1 MHLLGALAVSMLN
14 RIQALLPDLPPSER
28 RVAELVLH
36 RPVEVISA
44 PISQIA
50 SWARVSQP
58 TVIRFC
64 RRLKCAGVTGFKLK
78 LAGDLGA
85 GIPFVHASLAPGD
98 GLAQLI
104 GKVFDHAVAGLVR
117 GRNALKPEALSL
129 AVEALDRAS
138 RIECYGLGNS
148 GVTAQDAQM
157 KLFRLGTPT
166 LACTDSQMQRVA
178 AVLLPSDAVVLV
190 ISNSGRTK
198 ALLEVTALA
207 RRSGA
212 TVIALTRSHTPLAE
226 AADILLPADV
236 QENPE
241 VYAPMVARL
250 VHLAIIDVLTVAL
263 SLRKGPAAITRMEAA
278 KASLKATQEA
288 F

>member
-1 MHLLGALAVSMLN
+1 VTTSLLAN
-14 RIQALLPDLPPSER
+14 IQALLSDLPPSER
-28 RVAELVLH
+28 RVGELVLNQ
-36 RPVEVISA
+36 PVEVVSA

-50 SWARVSQP
+50 QWCDVSQP

-64 RRLKCAGVTGFKLK
+64 RRFKCAGLPAFKLR

-98 GLAQLI
+98 DTDQLI
-104 GKVFDHAVAGLVR
+104 GKVFEHAMAGLAR
-117 GRNALKPEALSL
+117 GRNALRPDVIEK
-129 AVEALDRAS
+129 AVEALDRAG

-148 GVTAQDAQM
+148 GIIAQDAQT

-166 LACTDSQMQRVA
+166 VACTDVQNQRVA
-178 AVLLPSDAVVLV
+178 AALLPSDAVVLV
-190 ISNSGRTK
+190 ISNSGRTRS
-198 ALLEVTALA
+198 LLEVVALA

-212 TVIALTRSHTPLAE
+212 TVIALTRTDSSLAE

-241 VYAPMVARL
+241 VYAPMVSRL

-263 SLRKGPAAITRMEAA
+263 ALRKGPAAITRMEAA
-278 KASLKATQEA
+278 KASLQATRELS
-288 F
+288 

>member
-1 MHLLGALAVSMLN
+1 MSLLS

-28 RVAELVLH
+28 RVAELVLR

-44 PISQIA
+44 PISQLA
-50 SWARVSQP
+50 LWSGVSQP

-64 RRLKCAGVTGFKLK
+64 RRLKCAGLTGFKLK

-85 GIPFVHASLAPGD
+85 GIPFVHARITPGD
-98 GLAQLI
+98 DLGQLI
-104 GKVFDHAVAGLVR
+104 GKVFDHAVAGLAR
-117 GRNALKPEALSL
+117 GRQALRPETLER
-129 AVEALDRAS
+129 AVDALDRAS

-178 AVLLPSDAVVLV
+178 AVLLPRDAVVLA

-198 ALLEVTALA
+198 SLLDVVALA
-207 RRSGA
+207 RRAGA
-212 TVIALTRSHTPLAE
+212 TVIALTRSGTPLAE

-263 SLRKGPAAITRMEAA
+263 ALRKGPAAITRMEAA
-278 KASLKATQEA
+278 KASLQATQDPG
-288 F
+288 

>member
-1 MHLLGALAVSMLN
+1 MTLLS
-14 RIQALLPDLPPSER
+14 RIQTLLPDLPPSER
-28 RVAELVLH
+28 RVAEVVLD
-36 RPVEVISA
+36 RPVDVVSA

-50 SWARVSQP
+50 LWAAVSQP

-64 RRLKCAGVTGFKLK
+64 RRLKCAGVPIFKLR

-85 GIPFVHASLAPGD
+85 GIPFVHARLAPGD
-98 GLAQLI
+98 DLGSLI
-104 GKVFDHAVAGLVR
+104 GKVFDSAVAGLTL
-117 GRNALKPEALSL
+117 GRHALKTECVAQV
-129 AVEALDRAS
+129 VEALDRAS

-166 LACTDSQMQRVA
+166 LVCTDSQMQRVA
-178 AVLLPSDAVVLV
+178 AALLPTDAVVLA

-198 ALLEVTALA
+198 ALLEVVQLA

-226 AADILLPADV
+226 AADLLLPANV

-241 VYAPMVARL
+241 VYAPMVSRL

-263 SLRKGPAAITRMEAA
+263 ALRKGPSAITRMEAA
-278 KASLKATQEA
+278 KASLKATQEPC
-288 F
+288 

>member
-1 MHLLGALAVSMLN
+1 MSLLS

-44 PISQIA
+44 PISQLA
-50 SWARVSQP
+50 LWSEVSQP

-64 RRLKCAGVTGFKLK
+64 RRLKCAGLTGFKLK

-85 GIPFVHASLAPGD
+85 GTPFVHARITAGD
-98 GLAQLI
+98 DLGQLI
-104 GKVFDHAVAGLVR
+104 GKVFDHAVAGLAR
-117 GRNALKPEALSL
+117 GRQALRPEALAR

-138 RIECYGLGNS
+138 RIECYGLGDS

-166 LACTDSQMQRVA
+166 QACTDSQMQRVA
-178 AVLLPSDAVVLV
+178 AVLLPRDAVVLA

-198 ALLEVTALA
+198 SLLDVVALA
-207 RRSGA
+207 QASGA
-212 TVIALTRSHTPLAE
+212 TVIALTRSATPLAK

-241 VYAPMVARL
+241 VYAPMVVRL
-250 VHLAIIDVLTVAL
+250 VHLAIVDVLTVAL
-263 SLRKGPAAITRMEAA
+263 ALRKGPAAITRMEAA
-278 KASLKATQEA
+278 KACLQATQDPS
-288 F
+288 

>member
-1 MHLLGALAVSMLN
+1 MSLLS
-14 RIQALLPDLPPSER
+14 RIQALLPELPPSER

-36 RPVEVISA
+36 RPVEVVSA

-50 SWARVSQP
+50 LWSEVSQP

-64 RRLKCAGVTGFKLK
+64 RRLKCAGLPGFKLK

-85 GIPFVHASLAPGD
+85 GIPFIHASLAPGD
-98 GLAQLI
+98 DVSQLI
-104 GKVFDHAVAGLVR
+104 GKVFEHAVAGLRR
-117 GRNALKPEALSL
+117 GQQALPPEAIDK
-129 AVEALDRAS
+129 AAEALDRAS

-157 KLFRLGTPT
+157 KLFRLGTTT
-166 LACTDSQMQRVA
+166 LACTDPQMQRVA
-178 AVLLPSDAVVLV
+178 AALLPSDAVVLV
-190 ISNSGRTK
+190 ISNSGRTRS
-198 ALLEVTALA
+198 LLDVVTLA

-212 TVIALTRSHTPLAE
+212 TVIALTRTDSPLAE

-250 VHLAIIDVLTVAL
+250 VHLTIIDVLTVAL
-263 SLRKGPAAITRMEAA
+263 ALRKGPAAITRMEAA
-278 KASLKATQEA
+278 KASLQATREPS
-288 F
+288 

>member
-1 MHLLGALAVSMLN
+1 MSLLS
-14 RIQALLPDLPPSER
+14 RIQALLPELPPSER
-28 RVAELVLH
+28 RVAELVLQ
-36 RPVEVISA
+36 RPVEVVSA
-44 PISQIA
+44 PVSQLA
-50 SWARVSQP
+50 LWSRVSQP

-64 RRLKCAGVTGFKLK
+64 RRLKCSGLPAFKLK

-85 GIPFVHASLAPGD
+85 GMPFVHAKLTPGD
-98 GLAQLI
+98 DLAHLI
-104 GKVFDHAVAGLVR
+104 GKVFDSALTGLAR
-117 GRNALKPEALSL
+117 GRDALRPEALEA
-129 AVEALDRAS
+129 AVAALDRAS

-148 GVTAQDAQM
+148 GVTALDAQM

-166 LACTDSQMQRVA
+166 AACTDSQMQRVA
-178 AVLLPSDAVVLV
+178 AVLLPGDAVVLV

-198 ALLEVTALA
+198 SLLEVAALA

-212 TVIALTRSHTPLAE
+212 TVIALTRSDTPLAQ

-263 SLRKGPAAITRMEAA
+263 ALRKGPAALTRMEAA
-278 KASLKATQEA
+278 KASLQATQEPR
-288 F
+288 

>member
-1 MHLLGALAVSMLN
+1 MSLFS
-14 RIQALLPDLPPSER
+14 RIQTLLADLPPSER

-36 RPVEVISA
+36 RPVDVVSA

-50 SWARVSQP
+50 AMAKVSQP

-64 RRLKCAGVTGFKLK
+64 RHLKFPGLPGFKLK

-85 GIPFVHASLAPGD
+85 GIPFVHARLTPGD
-98 GLAQLI
+98 DLGHLI
-104 GKVFDHAVAGLVR
+104 GKVFDSALSGLVR
-117 GRNALKPEALSL
+117 GRDALRPERLAQ

-166 LACTDSQMQRVA
+166 VACIDSQMQRVA
-178 AVLLPSDAVVLV
+178 AVLLPADAVVLI
-190 ISNSGRTK
+190 ISNSGRTRS
-198 ALLEVTALA
+198 LLEVAALV

-212 TVIALTRSHTPLAE
+212 TVIALTRSNTPLAE

-250 VHLAIIDVLTVAL
+250 VHLAIVDVLTVAL
-263 SLRKGPAAITRMEAA
+263 ALRKGPAAIRRMEAA
-278 KASLKATQEA
+278 KASLQSTREAT
-288 F
+288 

>member
-1 MHLLGALAVSMLN
+1 MSLLS
-14 RIQALLPDLPPSER
+14 RIQALLPELPPSER

-44 PISQIA
+44 PISQLA
-50 SWARVSQP
+50 LWSEVSQP

-64 RRLKCAGVTGFKLK
+64 RRLKCAGLTGFKLQ

-98 GLAQLI
+98 SLRQLI
-104 GKVFDHAVAGLVR
+104 GKVFDHAAAGLSR
-117 GRNALKPEALSL
+117 GREALRPETL
-129 AVEALDRAS
+129 GQAIEALDRAS
-138 RIECYGLGNS
+138 RIECWGLGNS

-178 AVLLPSDAVVLV
+178 AVLLPGDAVVLA
-190 ISNSGRTK
+190 ISNSGRTRP
-198 ALLEVTALA
+198 LLEAAALV

-212 TVIALTRSHTPLAE
+212 TLIALTRSQSPLAD

-241 VYAPMVARL
+241 VYAPMVSRL

-263 SLRKGPAAITRMEAA
+263 ALRKGPEAITRMEAA
-278 KASLKATQEA
+278 KAALQATQEP
-288 F
+288 

>member
-1 MHLLGALAVSMLN
+1 MSLLG
-14 RIQALLPDLPPSER
+14 RIQVLLPELPPSER
-28 RVAELVLH
+28 RVADLVLN
-36 RPVEVISA
+36 RPVELVSA

-50 SWARVSQP
+50 LWADVSQP

-64 RRLKCAGVTGFKLK
+64 RRLKCAGLTGFKLR

-98 GLAQLI
+98 DLGNLI
-104 GKVFDHAVAGLVR
+104 GKVFDHAMAGLTR
-117 GRNALKPEALSL
+117 GRDLLRPAVLAQ
-129 AVEALDRAS
+129 AVEALDRAG

-166 LACTDSQMQRVA
+166 SVCIDSQMQRVA
-178 AVLLPSDAVVLV
+178 AALLPADAVVLA
-190 ISNSGRTK
+190 ISNSGRTRP
-198 ALLEVTALA
+198 LLEVVALA

-212 TVIALTRSHTPLAE
+212 TVIALTRSKTPLAE

-263 SLRKGPAAITRMEAA
+263 ALRKGPEAITRMEAA
-278 KASLKATQEA
+278 KASLQPTRDPV
-288 F
+288 

>member
-1 MHLLGALAVSMLN
+1 MSLLG

-28 RVAELVLH
+28 RVAELVLL

-44 PISQIA
+44 PVSQLA
-50 SWARVSQP
+50 LWSEVSQP

-64 RRLKCAGVTGFKLK
+64 RRLKCAGLTGFKLK

-85 GIPFVHASLAPGD
+85 GIPFVHARITPGD
-98 GLAQLI
+98 DLGQLI
-104 GKVFDHAVAGLVR
+104 GKVFDHAVAGLAR
-117 GRNALKPEALSL
+117 GRQALRPEALAR

-178 AVLLPSDAVVLV
+178 AVLLPRDAVVLA

-198 ALLEVTALA
+198 SLLDVVALA
-207 RRSGA
+207 RASGA
-212 TVIALTRSHTPLAE
+212 TVIALTRSATPLAK
-226 AADILLPADV
+226 AADILLAADV

-250 VHLAIIDVLTVAL
+250 VHLAIVDVLTVAL
-263 SLRKGPAAITRMEAA
+263 ALRKGPAAITRMEAA
-278 KASLKATQEA
+278 KACLQATQDPG
-288 F
+288 

>member
-1 MHLLGALAVSMLN
+1 MSMLG
-14 RIQALLPDLPPSER
+14 RIQALLPELPPSER
-28 RVAELVLH
+28 RVADLVLL
-36 RPVEVISA
+36 RPVEVVSA

-50 SWARVSQP
+50 SWAEVSQP

-64 RRLKCAGVTGFKLK
+64 RRIKCAGVTGFKLK

-85 GIPFVHASLAPGD
+85 GIPFVHARIAPGD
-98 GLAQLI
+98 DLSLI
-104 GKVFDHAVAGLVR
+104 IDKVFDHAVSGLTK
-117 GRNALKPEALSL
+117 GRDALPSEALAR
-129 AVEALDRAS
+129 AVEALDHAS

-166 LACTDSQMQRVA
+166 LACTDAQMQRVA
-178 AVLLPSDAVVLV
+178 AVLLPPGAVVLA
-190 ISNSGRTK
+190 ISNSGRTRS
-198 ALLEVTALA
+198 LLEVAGLA
-207 RRSGA
+207 RQSGA
-212 TVIALTRSHTPLAE
+212 TVIALTRSNTPLAR

-250 VHLAIIDVLTVAL
+250 VHLTIIDVLTVAL
-263 SLRKGPAAITRMEAA
+263 TLRKGPEAITRMESA
-278 KASLKATQEA
+278 KASLKATQEPM
-288 F
+288 

>member
-1 MHLLGALAVSMLN
+1 MSLLS
-14 RIQALLPDLPPSER
+14 RIQILLPDLPPSER
-28 RVAELVLH
+28 RVADLVLG
-36 RPVEVISA
+36 RPVEILSA

-50 SWARVSQP
+50 LWAEVSQP

-64 RRLKCAGVTGFKLK
+64 RRLKCAGLTGFKLK

-85 GIPFVHASLAPGD
+85 GIPFIHASLAPGD
-98 GLAQLI
+98 DLGHLI
-104 GKVFDHAVAGLVR
+104 GKVFDHAAAGLAR
-117 GRNALKPEALSL
+117 GREALKAEVL
-129 AVEALDRAS
+129 AQAVAALDRAG

-157 KLFRLGTPT
+157 KLFRMGTPT
-166 LACTDSQMQRVA
+166 TACTDSQMQRVSA
-178 AVLLPSDAVVLV
+178 ALLPADAVVLA

-198 ALLEVTALA
+198 ALLDVVALA
-207 RRSGA
+207 RRAGA
-212 TVIALTRSHTPLAE
+212 TVIAITRTHSPLAE
-226 AADILLPADV
+226 AADLVLPADV

-263 SLRKGPAAITRMEAA
+263 ALRKGPEAITRMEAA
-278 KASLKATQEA
+278 KASLQSTRDPL
-288 F
+288 

>member
-1 MHLLGALAVSMLN
+1 MSLFS
-14 RIQALLPDLPPSER
+14 RIQALLADLPPSER

-36 RPVEVISA
+36 RPVDVVSA

-50 SWARVSQP
+50 VMAKVSQP

-64 RRLKCAGVTGFKLK
+64 RRLKFPGLPGFKLK

-85 GIPFVHASLAPGD
+85 GIPFVHARLTPGD
-98 GLAQLI
+98 DLGHLI
-104 GKVFDHAVAGLVR
+104 GKVFDSALSGLVR
-117 GRNALKPEALSL
+117 GRDALRPERLAQ
-129 AVEALDRAS
+129 AVETLDRAS

-166 LACTDSQMQRVA
+166 VACIDSQMQRVA
-178 AVLLPSDAVVLV
+178 AVLLPADAVALI
-190 ISNSGRTK
+190 ISNSGRTRS
-198 ALLEVTALA
+198 LLEVAALV

-212 TVIALTRSHTPLAE
+212 TVIALTRSNTPLAE

-250 VHLAIIDVLTVAL
+250 VHLAIVDVLTVAL
-263 SLRKGPAAITRMEAA
+263 ALRKGPAAIRRMEAA
-278 KASLKATQEA
+278 KASLQSTREAT
-288 F
+288 

>member
-1 MHLLGALAVSMLN
+1 MSLLS
-14 RIQALLPDLPPSER
+14 RIQALLPELPPSER
-28 RVAELVLH
+28 RVAELVLQ
-36 RPVEVISA
+36 RPVEVVSA
-44 PISQIA
+44 PISQLA
-50 SWARVSQP
+50 LWSRVSQP

-64 RRLKCAGVTGFKLK
+64 RRLKCAGLPAFKLK

-85 GIPFVHASLAPGD
+85 GIPFVHAKLVPGD
-98 GLAQLI
+98 DLAHLI
-104 GKVFDHAVAGLVR
+104 GKVFDSALTGLTR
-117 GRNALKPEALSL
+117 GRDALRPEALEA
-129 AVEALDRAS
+129 AVVALDRAS

-166 LACTDSQMQRVA
+166 VACTDSQMQRIS
-178 AVLLPSDAVVLV
+178 AVLLSGDAVVLV
-190 ISNSGRTK
+190 ISNTGRTRS
-198 ALLEVTALA
+198 LLEVAALA

-226 AADILLPADV
+226 AADLLLPADV

-263 SLRKGPAAITRMEAA
+263 ALRKGPAAILRMEAA
-278 KASLKATQEA
+278 KASLQATREPR
-288 F
+288 

>member
-1 MHLLGALAVSMLN
+1 MSLLS

-28 RVAELVLH
+28 RVAELVLQ
-36 RPVEVISA
+36 RPVEVVSA
-44 PISQIA
+44 PISQLA
-50 SWARVSQP
+50 LWSKVSQP

-64 RRLKCAGVTGFKLK
+64 RRMKCGGLPAFKLK

-85 GIPFVHASLAPGD
+85 GIPFIHARLAPGD
-98 GLAQLI
+98 DLSHLI
-104 GKVFDHAVAGLVR
+104 GKVFDSALTGLTR
-117 GRNALKPEALSL
+117 GRDALRPEALAL

-166 LACTDSQMQRVA
+166 VACTDSQMQRVS
-178 AVLLPSDAVVLV
+178 AVLLPSDAVVLA
-190 ISNSGRTK
+190 ISNSGRTRS
-198 ALLEVTALA
+198 LLEVAALA

-212 TVIALTRSHTPLAE
+212 TVIALTRSHSPLAE

-241 VYAPMVARL
+241 VYAPMVSRL
-250 VHLAIIDVLTVAL
+250 VHLAIIDVLAVAL
-263 SLRKGPAAITRMEAA
+263 ALRKGPAAITRMEAA
-278 KASLKATQEA
+278 KASLQSTREPL
-288 F
+288 

>member
-1 MHLLGALAVSMLN
+1 MTLSLLS
-14 RIQALLPDLPPSER
+14 RIQTLLSGLPPSER
-28 RVAELVLH
+28 RVAELVLNK
-36 RPVEVISA
+36 PVEVISA

-50 SWARVSQP
+50 VWCEVSQP

-64 RRLKCAGVTGFKLK
+64 RRLQCAGLPDFKLK

-85 GIPFVHASLAPGD
+85 GIPFVHASLSPGD
-98 GLAQLI
+98 GLGQLI
-104 GKVFDHAVAGLVR
+104 GKVFDHAVAGLAQ
-117 GRNALKPEALSL
+117 GRQALSPDTL
-129 AVEALDRAS
+129 ERAVDALDRAS

-166 LACTDSQMQRVA
+166 IACTDTHMQRVA
-178 AVLLPSDAVVLV
+178 AVLLPADAVVLI
-190 ISNSGRTK
+190 ISNSGRIK
-198 ALLEVTALA
+198 SLLEVATLA

-212 TVIALTRSHTPLAE
+212 GVIAITRTDSPLA
-226 AADILLPADV
+226 ALADIVLPADV

-241 VYAPMVARL
+241 VYAPMVSRL

-263 SLRKGPAAITRMEAA
+263 ALRKGPAALTRMEAA
-278 KASLKATQEA
+278 KASLQPTRDPV
-288 F
+288 

>member
-1 MHLLGALAVSMLN
+1 MSLFS
-14 RIQALLPDLPPSER
+14 RIQALLADLPPSER
-28 RVAELVLH
+28 RVADLVLH
-36 RPVEVISA
+36 RPVDVVSA

-50 SWARVSQP
+50 AMAKVSQP

-64 RRLKCAGVTGFKLK
+64 RRLKFPGLPGFKLK

-85 GIPFVHASLAPGD
+85 GIPFVHARLAPGD
-98 GLAQLI
+98 DLGHLI
-104 GKVFDHAVAGLVR
+104 GKVFDSALSGLVR
-117 GRNALKPEALSL
+117 GRDALRPERLVQ

-166 LACTDSQMQRVA
+166 VACMDSQMQRMA
-178 AVLLPSDAVVLV
+178 AVLLPADAVVLI
-190 ISNSGRTK
+190 ISNSGRTRS
-198 ALLEVTALA
+198 LLEVAALV

-212 TVIALTRSHTPLAE
+212 TVIALTRSNTPLAE

-250 VHLAIIDVLTVAL
+250 VHLAIVDVLTVAL
-263 SLRKGPAAITRMEAA
+263 ALRKGPTAIRRMEAA
-278 KASLKATQEA
+278 KASLQSTREAT
-288 F
+288 